1 MVLYLSENLT
11 SIQLSKAVKEQL
23 KKLGKEGETYDDII
37 RRLIRIAESH
47 AEREKSQTDT
57 PEVFETRDETKRV
70 AEVENILRDI
80 HKKFKGKFQ
89 DWKEKD
95 HEADELLFR
104 LVREEEQYENH

>member
-47 AEREKSQTDT
+47 TQRESQTNT
-57 PEVFETRDETKRV
+57 PEVSETREEAKRV
-70 AEVENILRDI
+70 AEIENILKDI
-80 HKKFKGKFQ
+80 HKKFRGKFQ

-104 LVREEEQYENH
+104 LVREEEQHENH